1 MPSTGGPE
9 PEPEFDSRVG
19 CEADDYWIADECDPS
34 GIGGIDEI
42 GE

>member
-9 PEPEFDSRVG
+9 LEPEFDSRVG
-19 CEADDYWIADECDPS
+19 CEADDYWIEDRWDLS